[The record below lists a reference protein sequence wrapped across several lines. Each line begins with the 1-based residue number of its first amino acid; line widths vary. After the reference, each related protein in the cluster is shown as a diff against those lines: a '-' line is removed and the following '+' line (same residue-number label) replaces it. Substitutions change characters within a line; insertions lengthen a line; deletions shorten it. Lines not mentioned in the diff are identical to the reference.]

1 MRRYRQFLPVI
12 ISDFEIEKWQHP
24 VHNHNHYELIYIKK
38 GSGSHHLNKEV
49 FNYKQGDIFLL
60 GPEDEHYFEIRE
72 STRFVFLKF
81 TDFYLQGDEKQ
92 LYSNE
97 KVKDQ
102 WVQEMEYLIKNRETR
117 LSGFELN
124 KADQYVV
131 DYIYEVII
139 GLKPDTQT
147 NERLIWL
154 QIMAI
159 ATILRRNL
167 PEINSSQ
174 KKSKEMENVFAYI
187 HEHIYNPSKLKAGV
201 MAKHFHT
208 TPDYIGPYFKRNAG
222 LTLRDYIGDYR
233 KALIQKRMAS
243 GHYSLKQIAL
253 EFGLTDESHVSK
265 LLKTKQNP

>member
-12 ISDFEIEKWQHP
+12 ISDFEIKEWHHP

-38 GSGSHHLNKEV
+38 GSGSHYLNKEII
-49 FNYKQGDIFLL
+49 NYKQGDIFLL
-60 GPEDEHYFEIRE
+60 GPEDEHYFEIGA

-81 TDFYLQGDEKQ
+81 TDFYLHGDETI
-92 LYSNE
+92 
-97 KVKDQ
+97 KDQ

-124 KADQYVV
+124 KANQYVV
-131 DYIYEVII
+131 DCIYEVII
-139 GLKPDTQT
+139 GLKADMQT

-167 PEINSSQ
+167 PEISSSQ
-174 KKSKEMENVFAYI
+174 KRSKEMQNVFAYI
-187 HEHIYNPSKLKAGV
+187 HEHIYNPDKLKAGI

-222 LTLRDYIGDYR
+222 VTLRDYIGSYR
-233 KALIQKRMAS
+233 QVLIKKRMAS

-265 LLKTKQNP
+265 LLKIKQNP